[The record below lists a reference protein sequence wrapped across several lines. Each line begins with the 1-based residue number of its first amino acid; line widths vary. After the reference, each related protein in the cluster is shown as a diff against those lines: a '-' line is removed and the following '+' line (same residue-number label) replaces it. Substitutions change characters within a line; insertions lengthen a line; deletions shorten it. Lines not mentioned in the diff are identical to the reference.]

1 MIRWHFSS
9 DPAANFLGFL
19 LDSVRIETPTTDEI
33 FADGFDGG
41 PIINRGNGTDG
52 GNYMCQ

>member
-1 MIRWHFSS
+1 
-9 DPAANFLGFL
+9 
-19 LDSVRIETPTTDEI
+19 VI

-41 PIINRGNGTDG
+41 PIIDRGNGTDG